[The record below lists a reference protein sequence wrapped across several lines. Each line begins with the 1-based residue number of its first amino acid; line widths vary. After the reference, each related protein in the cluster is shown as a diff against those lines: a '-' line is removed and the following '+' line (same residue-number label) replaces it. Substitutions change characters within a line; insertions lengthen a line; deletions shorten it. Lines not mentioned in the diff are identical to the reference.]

1 MINIET
7 ITVSMFATNCYLVS
21 CALTQEA
28 IVIDP
33 GADAKRIMAR
43 IEKGQL
49 KIRAIV
55 NTHGHIDHIGAN
67 RKLKDEYQVPI
78 LLSEKDLAVYHNPGF
93 GLGLVL
99 KKQPG
104 PDRLIKEGDIIEFG
118 EQTLA
123 VIDTPGHTEGG
134 VSLVSRGLV
143 FCGDTLFAGSV
154 GRTDLAGGSY
164 QTLLKSIKD
173 KLMTLS
179 PETVVYCGHGP
190 ATTIG
195 AEAQTNPFITGLDP

>member
-21 CALTQEA
+21 CAVSQEA
-28 IVIDP
+28 IIIDP
-33 GADAKRIMAR
+33 GADAKRIVDR
-43 IEKGQL
+43 IKKAGL

-67 RKLKDEYQVPI
+67 GKLKEEYQVPI
-78 LLSEKDLAVYHNPGF
+78 YLSEKDLAVYQNPGF

-99 KKQPG
+99 KKQPA
-104 PDRLIKEGDIIEFG
+104 PDRFIREGEIIEFG
-118 EQTLA
+118 EQTLK

-134 VSLVSRGLV
+134 VSLAGSGLV

-164 QTLLKSIKD
+164 QILLKSITE
-173 KLMTLS
+173 KLITLP
-179 PETVVYCGHGP
+179 PETIVYCGHGP

-195 AEAQTNPFITGLDP
+195 AEAQTNPFITGLLS

>member
-21 CALTQEA
+21 CAVTQEA
-28 IVIDP
+28 IIIDP
-33 GADAKRIMAR
+33 GADAKRIVDR
-43 IEKGQL
+43 IKKAGL

-67 RKLKDEYQVPI
+67 GKLKEEYQVPI
-78 LLSEKDLAVYHNPGF
+78 HLSEKDLAVYQNPGF

-99 KKQPG
+99 KKQPA
-104 PDRLIKEGDIIEFG
+104 PDRFIREGEIIEFG
-118 EQTLA
+118 EQTLK

-134 VSLVSRGLV
+134 VSLAGSGLV

-154 GRTDLAGGSY
+154 GRTDLAGGSH
-164 QTLLKSIKD
+164 QILLKSITE
-173 KLMTLS
+173 KLITLP
-179 PETVVYCGHGP
+179 PETIVYCGHGP

-195 AEAQTNPFITGLDP
+195 AEAQTNPFITGLIS